1 MSARAD
7 LHVHS
12 GFSNRPSEWLLRRLG
27 APECFSE
34 PREVY
39 DKARAQGMSFVTIT
53 DHDSISGALE
63 IAHLPGVFLS
73 SEVTAS
79 FPEDGCRLHL
89 LVFGVSEAQFVE
101 IDRLRRNIY
110 ELRDHLYDEGIP
122 CSVAHPLFAVS
133 DDFTVAHFEKLLV
146 LFKRFEAINGT
157 REPRACT
164 LANAVFALL
173 TSETLGALA
182 DRHDI
187 DPRDDQPWV
196 KHLTAGSDDHSGLY
210 IASAH
215 VETPAA
221 ATVEEFL
228 AHLAAGRTAPRGEH
242 GSSLK
247 LARNF
252 CSIAYRY
259 YRERLLG
266 GASGRG
272 ELVGELISRL
282 VDGRGGEL
290 GALDRLKVFAVQ
302 WLRPRGKTMGEV
314 DRAVLGDLARLAGED
329 GVEGGRA
336 VEERCFQIA
345 ADLGEKLAF
354 ASLHKASK
362 HLRKGRLTEA
372 IQSLSSV
379 APVAICTAPYAASF
393 HTQHKDRRLLDAVA
407 THFALSGEGE
417 GEPARKVWFTDTFP
431 EVNGVA
437 VTVRESAALA
447 ARLGLDLEVLTSFV
461 PDTGQLPPQVKNFA
475 PIGDFRLPEYE
486 HLRLSLPPF
495 LHMIEHCER
504 NGVGEVIL
512 STPGP
517 VGLVGLAAA
526 RLLRCRVTGIYHTDF
541 PAYVQSLTGSPVIEA
556 ATWRY
561 MRWFYGELDR
571 LYVPSQVYVERLA
584 ENGFAADRLAVLP
597 RGVDSERFHP
607 GHRAPAFWSRHGL
620 TGSFT
625 LLYVGR
631 VSKEKSLDVLLEAWS
646 RLRAAGLP
654 VDLAIVG
661 DGPYRGELE
670 ARWRGDGVAF
680 TGFLHGE
687 ALSRAYASADLF
699 VFPSATDTFGNAVLE
714 AHASGLAAVVSDRGG
729 AQEIVR
735 RSGGGLAVAADAP
748 GTLAREILTLAR
760 DRGRLAD
767 LAVAGLQYAARASW
781 TSLLDELWGGPVERL
796 GRRHL
801 PVMVPF
807 PRGHS
812 AVESRA

>member
-1 MSARAD
+1 MTAKAD

-12 GFSNRPSEWLLRRLG
+12 RYSDRPSEWLMRRLG
-27 APECFSE
+27 APECFSD

-39 DKARAQGMSFVTIT
+39 DKARAQGMSFVTIS
-53 DHDSISGALE
+53 DHDSIGGALE
-63 IAHLPGVFLS
+63 IAHLPGVFIS
-73 SEVTAS
+73 CEVTAS

-89 LVFGVSEAQFVE
+89 LVFGISEAQFAE
-101 IDRLRRNIY
+101 IDRLRGNLY
-110 ELRDHLYDEGIP
+110 ELRDYLYDERILH
-122 CSVAHPLFAVS
+122 SVAHPLFAVS
-133 DDFTVAHFEKLLV
+133 DHFTVAHFEKLLV

-157 REPRACT
+157 RESRACT
-164 LANAVFALL
+164 LANAVIEIL
-173 TSETLGALA
+173 TPEMMAVLA
-182 DRHDI
+182 DRHGI
-187 DPRDDQPWV
+187 DPRDDEPWI
-196 KHLTAGSDDHSGLY
+196 KHSTAGSDDHSGLY

-215 VETPAA
+215 VETPPA

-228 AHLAAGRTAPRGEH
+228 GHLAAGRTTPRGEH

-259 YRERLLG
+259 YRIRLLG

-282 VDGRGGEL
+282 VDGGGNGGL
-290 GALDRLKVFAVQ
+290 GALDRLKLFAAQ

-314 DRAVLGDLARLAGED
+314 DRAILGDLARLAGED
-329 GVEGGRA
+329 GIEGDRA
-336 VEERCFQIA
+336 IEARCFHVA

-372 IQSLSSV
+372 IQSLSSLG
-379 APVAICTAPYAASF
+379 PVAICAAPYVASF
-393 HTQHKDRRLLDAVA
+393 HTQHKDRRLLDDVAARFAPAAGDAAAV
-407 THFALSGEGE
+407 TGG
-417 GEPARKVWFTDTFP
+417 KIWFTDTFR

-447 ARLGLDLEVLTSFV
+447 ARRGLDLTVMTSTAGGERLPAHVL
-461 PDTGQLPPQVKNFA
+461 NFE

-495 LHMIEHCER
+495 LHMLERCER
-504 NGVGEVIL
+504 LSPQEVIL

-526 RLLRCRVTGIYHTDF
+526 RLLGCRVTGIYHTDF
-541 PAYVQSLTGSPVIEA
+541 PAYVQSLTGSPTIEA

-571 LYVPSQVYVERLA
+571 LYVPSQVYLERLV
-584 ENGFAADRLAVLP
+584 ENGFAAERLAVLP

-607 GHRAPAFWSRHGL
+607 SHREASFWRRRGF
-620 TGSFT
+620 TGSFI

-631 VSKEKSLDVLLEAWS
+631 VSKEKNLDVLLEAWQ
-646 RLRAAGLP
+646 RLRAAGHAI
-654 VDLAIVG
+654 DLGVVG
-661 DGPYRGELE
+661 DGPYREELE
-670 ARWRGDGVAF
+670 ARWRDDGVAF
-680 TGFLHGE
+680 TGFLHGDE
-687 ALSRAYASADLF
+687 LSRAYASADLF
-699 VFPSATDTFGNAVLE
+699 AFPSATDTFGNAVLE
-714 AHASGLAAVVSDRGG
+714 AHASGLPAVVSDRGG

-735 RSGGGLAVAADAP
+735 RSGGGSVVAADSVDD
-748 GTLAREILTLAR
+748 LAREIAELHR

-781 TSLLDELWGGPVERL
+781 MSLLDELWGSEELTAVKPTV
-796 GRRHL
+796 
-801 PVMVPF
+801 
-807 PRGHS
+807 S
-812 AVESRA
+812 ASPALVG